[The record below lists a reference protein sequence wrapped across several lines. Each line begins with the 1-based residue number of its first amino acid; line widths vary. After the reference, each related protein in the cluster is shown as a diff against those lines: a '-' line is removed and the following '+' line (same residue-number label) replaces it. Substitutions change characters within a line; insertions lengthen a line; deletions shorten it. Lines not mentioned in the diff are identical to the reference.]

1 MGVSTSVFSYFW
13 QTFTTTAQEEDFKS
27 SLEQAYVSGGAKSAT
42 ATLSTESTASP
53 GRRLN
58 SGSLTF
64 RVLYEYYTT
73 DPGLLLAL
81 PTVTPAQIAA
91 ASGGALNA
99 TDLTVS
105 PPTGAAFFVRLVGS
119 ADATALDAALTDLP
133 NVTVTG
139 ISLVNAPPSAPPPA
153 PPPAPPLYE
162 TNNKLIIGLVVGLFS
177 FLAIL
182 VALRMFVIAPGASKK
197 AKAEADES
205 QTASNAVPADVE
217 LVSTDAPADTKES
230 AQPSL
235 LTSFGNMVHNVSNR
249 FSLSESD
256 SPAAATEKV

>member
-1 MGVSTSVFSYFW
+1 MGVSIHVFSIFW

-27 SLEQAYVSGGAKSAT
+27 SLEPAYVSGGAKSAT
-42 ATLSTESTASP
+42 ATLSTESTASVAS

-153 PPPAPPLYE
+153 PTDQPHRYDP
-162 TNNKLIIGLVVGLFS
+162 NNKLISASSLASSAFS
-177 FLAIL
+177 
-182 VALRMFVIAPGASKK
+182 
-197 AKAEADES
+197 
-205 QTASNAVPADVE
+205 
-217 LVSTDAPADTKES
+217 
-230 AQPSL
+230 PS
-235 LTSFGNMVHNVSNR
+235 
-249 FSLSESD
+249 SL
-256 SPAAATEKV
+256 P